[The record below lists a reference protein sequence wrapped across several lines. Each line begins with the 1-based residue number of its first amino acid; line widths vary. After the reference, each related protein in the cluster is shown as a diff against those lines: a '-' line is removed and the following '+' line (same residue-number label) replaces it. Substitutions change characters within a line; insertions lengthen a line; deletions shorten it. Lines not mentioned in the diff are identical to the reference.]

1 MCKFW
6 SEDAR
11 RDRDADRDASPMPV
25 DTELEMRDGDA
36 RPLTTPTRTP
46 APRRTDTAK
55 LDMDRRQF
63 TYRAPSS
70 DIVSRWS
77 NADVILWALDANLKS
92 HIPAL
97 VQHGLTGGALQ
108 QLSDREDIRKALCVQ
123 ATEVT
128 DEFVLKAFELRLKEL
143 DPRVDTQAG
152 KLDTPE
158 WTAGRLT
165 LHPSG
170 WTYDLECKEWADYLD
185 AERENTIAAHLGE
198 IIYNMQSW
206 YQLTVLILS
215 SIVSVMTSTK
225 IAGADFTD
233 SDYWNIA
240 MLVLSLLMTLCSG
253 YTQLNLPRWKVM
265 QEQCK
270 KHAVVYERLIDRFSN
285 ELCDRVEDRT
295 PYPRYNK
302 DVSALWKDLRDR
314 GRMDAP
320 STLRN
325 RAIARIELT
334 DPSQWRRAFAVSE
347 EDTKCTK
354 WTNFFLSLIGCA
366 PSLSGR
372 IEFVWEPKLHTAMLM
387 RFSGE
392 NMGQHTSEEAVFS
405 DDKRKAKTCYKEQV
419 ETSQGKAGGRVAPT
433 QEAEP

>member
-1 MCKFW
+1 
-6 SEDAR
+6 
-11 RDRDADRDASPMPV
+11 
-25 DTELEMRDGDA
+25 
-36 RPLTTPTRTP
+36 
-46 APRRTDTAK
+46 
-55 LDMDRRQF
+55 MDRRQF

-97 VQHGLTGGALQ
+97 VQHELTGGALQ
-108 QLSDREDIRKALCVQ
+108 QLSDQEEVRKALCVQ

-185 AERENTIAAHLGE
+185 AERENTIAANLGE
-198 IIYNMQSW
+198 IIHNIQSW

-233 SDYWNIA
+233 SDYWNVA
-240 MLVLSLLMTLCSG
+240 MLVLSVLMTLCSG
-253 YTQLNLPRWKVM
+253 YT
-265 QEQCK
+265 
-270 KHAVVYERLIDRFSN
+270 
-285 ELCDRVEDRT
+285 
-295 PYPRYNK
+295 
-302 DVSALWKDLRDR
+302 
-314 GRMDAP
+314 
-320 STLRN
+320 
-325 RAIARIELT
+325 
-334 DPSQWRRAFAVSE
+334 
-347 EDTKCTK
+347 
-354 WTNFFLSLIGCA
+354 
-366 PSLSGR
+366 
-372 IEFVWEPKLHTAMLM
+372 
-387 RFSGE
+387 
-392 NMGQHTSEEAVFS
+392 
-405 DDKRKAKTCYKEQV
+405 
-419 ETSQGKAGGRVAPT
+419 
-433 QEAEP
+433 

>member
-1 MCKFW
+1 
-6 SEDAR
+6 
-11 RDRDADRDASPMPV
+11 MPV
-25 DTELEMRDGDA
+25 DTELKMR
-36 RPLTTPTRTP
+36 
-46 APRRTDTAK
+46 
-55 LDMDRRQF
+55 DRRQF
-63 TYRAPSS
+63 AYHAPSS
-70 DIVSRWS
+70 EIVSRWT

-97 VQHGLTGGALQ
+97 VQHELTGGALQ
-108 QLSDREDIRKALCVQ
+108 QLSDQEEVRKALCVQ

-143 DPRVDTQAG
+143 NPDTQVADI
-152 KLDTPE
+152 KWDD
-158 WTAGRLT
+158 GRLT
-165 LHPSG
+165 KHPSG
-170 WTYDLECKEWADYLD
+170 WTYERECKEWADYLD
-185 AERENTIAAHLGE
+185 AERKNTIAAHLGE
-198 IIYNMQSW
+198 IIHNMQSW

-233 SDYWNIA
+233 NNYWNVA
-240 MLVLSLLMTLCSG
+240 QLVLSLLVTLCSG
-253 YTQLNLPRWKVM
+253 YTQLNLSKWKVM

-270 KHAVVYERLIDRFSN
+270 NHRVVCERLIDRFSD

-295 PYPRYNK
+295 PYPKYNK

-334 DPSQWRRAFAVSE
+334 DPSQWKRAFAVSE
-347 EDTKCTK
+347 EKTKCTK

-366 PSLSGR
+366 PNLSGR

-392 NMGQHTSEEAVFS
+392 NMGEHTSEPAVFS
-405 DDKRKAKTCYKEQV
+405 EDKAKACSVALRLSQV
-419 ETSQGKAGGRVAPT
+419 ETSQGKASRVAPT
-433 QEAEP
+433 QEAGT